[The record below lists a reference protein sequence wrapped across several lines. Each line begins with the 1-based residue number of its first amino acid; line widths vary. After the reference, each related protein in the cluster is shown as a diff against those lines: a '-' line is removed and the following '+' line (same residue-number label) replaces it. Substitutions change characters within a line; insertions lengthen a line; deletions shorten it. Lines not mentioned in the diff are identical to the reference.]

1 MRTLCF
7 KSLLVAGIVC
17 CVASAPARADDDTV
31 QVLYAGSLTKV
42 MERTIGPAFE
52 KASGLHFAG
61 YAAGSNKIANELR
74 GKLRRGDVFISA
86 SPKVNQSLTGETN
99 GNLVDWYVQFAASPL
114 VIGYNARSKYA
125 HALQT
130 QRWDTALQSPGL
142 RLGRT
147 DPKLDPKGA
156 LTVALVEQAAQHYQ
170 EPDLMAH
177 LLGDAENPA
186 QVLPEEALIGRLQSG
201 QLDAGFFYS
210 TETSDAHIPALPLP
224 AELAT
229 QADYTITIL
238 NSAGNRDG
246 AVRFVQYLLG
256 PSGRALL
263 QQHGL
268 TLVAPSIHGPTT
280 AMPASLQALI
290 DGTSTEAAPSQA
302 TPSKAVPSTTK
313 KPSN

>member
-1 MRTLCF
+1 MRTLRSKMLFAVGLLACF
-7 KSLLVAGIVC
+7 AC
-17 CVASAPARADDDTV
+17 APARADDDTV
-31 QVLYAGSLTKV
+31 QVLYAGSLTNL
-42 MERTIGPAFE
+42 MERSVGPAFE

-86 SPKVNQSLTGETN
+86 SPKVNQSLTGPAN
-99 GNLVDWYVQFAASPL
+99 GSLVEWYVQFAASPL
-114 VIGYNARSKYA
+114 VIGYNARSPFA

-130 QRWDTALQSPGL
+130 RRWDQALQSPGL

-156 LTVALVEQAAQHYQ
+156 LTVKLVQQAAKQYD
-170 EPDLMAH
+170 EPDLMSH
-177 LLGDAENPA
+177 LLGDPENPA

-224 AELAT
+224 AELAA

-238 NSAGNRDG
+238 NTAVNRDG
-246 AVRFVQYLLG
+246 ALRFVQYLLG
-256 PSGRALL
+256 PAGRALL

-268 TLVAPSIHGPTT
+268 TPVTPTVHGPAT
-280 AMPASLQALI
+280 ALPASLQALL
-290 DGTSTEAAPSQA
+290 DAAPVA
-302 TPSKAVPSTTK
+302 AHAKAK
-313 KPSN
+313 

>member
-1 MRTLCF
+1 MRPLWSKMLLAAGVIACF
-7 KSLLVAGIVC
+7 
-17 CVASAPARADDDTV
+17 ASAPARADDTTV
-31 QVLYAGSLTKV
+31 QVLYAGSLTNL
-42 MERTIGPAFE
+42 MERSVGPAFE

-61 YAAGSNKIANELR
+61 FAAGSNLIANELR

-86 SPKVNQSLTGETN
+86 SPKVNQSLTGAAN
-99 GNLVDWYVQFAASPL
+99 GNLVDWYVQFATSPL
-114 VIGYNARSKYA
+114 VIGYNTRSKYA

-156 LTVALVEQAAQHYQ
+156 LTVALVEQAAKQYD
-170 EPDLMAH
+170 EPDLMSR

-186 QVLPEEALIGRLQSG
+186 QVLPEEALLGRLQSG

-224 AELAT
+224 AQLSA

-238 NSAGNRDG
+238 NTAANRDG
-246 AVRFVQYLLG
+246 ALRFVQYLLG
-256 PSGRALL
+256 PTGRAML

-268 TLVAPSIHGPTT
+268 TLVTPTVHGPTT
-280 AMPASLQALI
+280 ALPASLQALL
-290 DGTSTEAAPSQA
+290 DAAPAA
-302 TPSKAVPSTTK
+302 TPAQPK
-313 KPSN
+313 